1 MHALSEPTVGLAS
14 AQAIID
20 FFLQFNMDTK
30 ALASELGIDEAL
42 ISEADQR
49 LPLSIYHS
57 IWDLAIKK
65 SQCPE
70 LGLSIAQ
77 NEGIEDLG
85 LVAHVVYNSSTI
97 KEGLEH
103 YIRLFSVVNE
113 AIELECEIIDKRCHL
128 RYIYKSP
135 DFYHI
140 PDIERTLAIVVLRT
154 IKAVG
159 LETRFHCV
167 NFQHSQPE
175 YAQKFEDVFPC
186 KVNFD
191 QPYCEVIFDS
201 KMLSMKPKRR
211 NPHTRVAT
219 LNYANQV
226 LSRLFKR
233 SISSKVKRIIE
244 KNLSDGSFDA
254 EQTAKLLN
262 MSRQTLYRK
271 LKNDGSS
278 YSDLV
283 DQVKQNKAF
292 FLLKQTQLPLTVIAY
307 DLGFSELS
315 AFTRAF
321 KRWTAQT
328 PAEYRKQATGK
339 KSPTKAD

>member
-14 AQAIID
+14 AKAIID
-20 FFLQFNMDTK
+20 FFQQFNMETK
-30 ALASELGIDEAL
+30 ALANELGIEESMLTD
-42 ISEADQR
+42 ADQR
-49 LPLSIYHS
+49 LPISVYHAM
-57 IWDLAIKK
+57 WDLAVEK
-65 SQCPE
+65 SNRNDI
-70 LGLSIAQ
+70 GLTIAQ

-85 LVAHVVYNSSTI
+85 LVAHVVYNSANL

-113 AIELECEIIDKRCHL
+113 AIELEYENIGKNCHL
-128 RYIYKSP
+128 RYLYKSP
-135 DFYHI
+135 EYYNI
-140 PDIERTLAIVVLRT
+140 PDIERTMAIVVLRT

-159 LETRFHCV
+159 LETLFYEI
-167 NFQHSQPE
+167 NFQHSKPDYFHE
-175 YAQKFEDVFPC
+175 FEEVFPC

-191 QPYCEVIFDS
+191 QAYCEVIFDK
-201 KMLSMKPKRR
+201 KMLGLKPKRR
-211 NPHTRVAT
+211 NPHMRVAT
-219 LNYANQV
+219 LNYANQL

-233 SISSKVKRIIE
+233 SITSKVKRLIE
-244 KNLSDGSFDA
+244 KNLSDGGFDA
-254 EQTAKLLN
+254 EQTAKQLN

-283 DQVKQNKAF
+283 DTVKQNKAF
-292 FLLKQTQLPLTVIAY
+292 YLLKQTQLPLTVIAY

-321 KRWTAQT
+321 KRWTGQT
-328 PAEYRKQATGK
+328 PADYRK
-339 KSPTKAD
+339 KSIKEKNKD